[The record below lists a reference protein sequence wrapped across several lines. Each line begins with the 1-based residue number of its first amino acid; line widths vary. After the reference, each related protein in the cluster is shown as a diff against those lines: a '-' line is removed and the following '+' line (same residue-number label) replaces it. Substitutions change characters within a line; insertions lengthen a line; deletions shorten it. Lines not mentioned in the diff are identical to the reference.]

1 MIQKKSNDNI
11 QINAAIQTVA
21 INVSVG
27 SIITMLW
34 L

>member
-1 MIQKKSNDNI
+1 MIQKSNGSI
-11 QINAAIQTVA
+11 QMNAAIETVA

-27 SIITMLW
+27 SIITILW